1 MKNLLDWK
9 LMVTLLATFAVYM
22 YVVAPMLAP
31 KTNGTN
37 GTNGPNGSG
46 ARRK

>member
-1 MKNLLDWK
+1 MKKIFDWR

-37 GTNGPNGSG
+37 GTNGNGSG